1 MQIEDKKRGLRNFA
15 LRVADF
21 NEYDFEEFFM
31 QRTKTI
37 KKCDKLIT
45 DIKLAESV
53 STIWFYQSTR
63 VTALWKILFHNGKTS
78 VYLDFSLLVPCGTI

>member
-53 STIWFYQSTR
+53 STI
-63 VTALWKILFHNGKTS
+63 LFLSKHSSYCVMENI
-78 VYLDFSLLVPCGTI
+78 VP